1 MKPSK
6 PSKPSKSSKPS
17 RSSKSSRS
25 KSSGKALVTLLLDRS
40 GSMESIRN
48 ETVLGINAWL
58 AELRKSR
65 DDMRFSL
72 IQFDQ
77 HQDIKSLA
85 GKMPSGSMCLE
96 KTYEVVPVAEIPDM
110 TLDMF
115 HPRGGTPLIDAACA
129 TIRAIDAGLRDH
141 KADKADKKGKK
152 KKKNRKD
159 TRDIKI
165 ILAIQTDGKEL
176 HSVENSWK
184 DLKSLV
190 NEKEAEGWEILFM
203 GAGIDAYSQA
213 GLMGISEDKT
223 LSYGVD
229 MTATRNAFTATAQ
242 KSVRYA
248 SGDVASM
255 GYTRA
260 EKRSAGDNK

>member
-1 MKPSK
+1 M
-6 PSKPSKSSKPS
+6 KPS
-17 RSSKSSRS
+17 RSSGS
-25 KSSGKALVTLLLDRS
+25 KSSGKTLVILLLDRS

-48 ETVLGINAWL
+48 ETVPGINAWL

-96 KTYEVVPVAEIPDM
+96 KTYEAVPVAEIPDM

-129 TIRAIDAGLRDH
+129 TIRAIDSGLRDR
-141 KADKADKKGKK
+141 KAGKGKKGKK
-152 KKKNRKD
+152 
-159 TRDIKI
+159 DIKI
-165 ILAIQTDGKEL
+165 ILALQTDGKER
-176 HSVENSWK
+176 HSTENSWE

-190 NEKEAEGWEILFM
+190 NKKEMEGWEILFM
-203 GAGIDAYSQA
+203 GAGIDAYEQA
-213 GLMGISEDKT
+213 GLMGISRGKT
-223 LSYGVD
+223 LSYGTG
-229 MTATRNAFTATAQ
+229 METTESAFAVTAQ
-242 KSVRYA
+242 KSVLYA
-248 SGDVASM
+248 SGATRSM
-255 GYTRA
+255 DYTDA
-260 EKRSAGDNK
+260 EKRSTGDSE

>member
-6 PSKPSKSSKPS
+6 PSK
-17 RSSKSSRS
+17 S
-25 KSSGKALVTLLLDRS
+25 KSSGKTLVTLLLDRS
-40 GSMESIRN
+40 GSMETIRK
-48 ETVLGINAWL
+48 ETVQGINAWL

-77 HQDIKSLA
+77 HQDIESLA
-85 GKMPSGSMCLE
+85 GNKPSGGMCLE
-96 KTYEVVPVAEIPDM
+96 KTYETVPVAEIPDM

-129 TIRAIDAGLRDH
+129 TIRAIDAGLRNR
-141 KADKADKKGKK
+141 KADKEGKK
-152 KKKNRKD
+152 KKKNRKGAN
-159 TRDIKI
+159 DIRI
-165 ILAIQTDGKEL
+165 ILAIQTDGREL

-203 GAGIDAYSQA
+203 GAGIDAYNQA
-213 GLMGISEDKT
+213 GLMGISKDKT
-223 LSYGVD
+223 LSYGID
-229 MTATRNAFTATAQ
+229 MTATRNAFAATAQ
-242 KSVRYA
+242 KSVLYA
-248 SGDVASM
+248 SGNVASM
-255 GYTRA
+255 NYTRA